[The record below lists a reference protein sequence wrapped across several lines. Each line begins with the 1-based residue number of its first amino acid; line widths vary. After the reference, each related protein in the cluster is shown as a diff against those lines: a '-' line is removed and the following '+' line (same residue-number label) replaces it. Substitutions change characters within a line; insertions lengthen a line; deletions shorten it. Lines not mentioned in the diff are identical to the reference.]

1 MKVQI
6 IDYGMGNLG
15 SVKTAVGLLGFNADI
30 ISRSNSIESA
40 DKIILPGVG
49 SFSNAMAELIDG
61 NWIDAI
67 REQVINKQK
76 PILGICLGMQLL
88 ASKGDE
94 GGITDGLNLISGE
107 VKHLRD
113 LGCKE
118 RVPHVGWNDTH
129 IKNTSTLFLNIP
141 SGNDFFYVHS
151 YGFSPENSSHVSS
164 VVYYGQEI
172 VASVERNNVFG
183 TQFHP
188 EKSSK
193 AGLQLLKNFLD
204 F

>member
-1 MKVQI
+1 MKVQV

-15 SVKTAVGLLGFNADI
+15 SVVSAVGLLGCDAEIVSLHNNIQF
-30 ISRSNSIESA
+30 A

-49 SFSNAMAELIDG
+49 NFKNAMHELQKN
-61 NWIDAI
+61 NWIEEI
-67 REQVINKQK
+67 KEHVMNKKK

-88 ASKGDE
+88 ATMGDE
-94 GGITDGLNLISGE
+94 GGITEGLGFIPGE
-107 VKHLRD
+107 VKHLRN

-118 RVPHVGWNDTH
+118 RIPHVGWNDTH
-129 IKNTSTLFLNIP
+129 IKDDSFLFGGVN

-151 YGFSPENSSHVSS
+151 YAFQAFNANHVSS
-164 VVYYGQEI
+164 IVNYGEKI
-172 VASVERNNVFG
+172 VASVEHENVFG

-193 AGLQLLKNFLD
+193 AGLKLLKNFLE

>member
-30 ISRSNSIESA
+30 ISIPNSIESA

-49 SFSNAMAELIDG
+49 SFNDAMSELRGG
-61 NWIDAI
+61 NWIEAI
-67 REQVINKQK
+67 NEHVIGRQK

-88 ASKGDE
+88 ANYGEE
-94 GGITDGLNLISGE
+94 GGITKGLNLISGV

-113 LGCKE
+113 LGCRE

-129 IKNTSTLFLNIP
+129 LKNNSSLFSTIS

-151 YGFSPENSSHVSS
+151 YGFLADNPGNVSS
-164 VVYYGQEI
+164 VVNYGQEI
-172 VASVERNNVFG
+172 VASVESNNVFG

>member
-1 MKVQI
+1 MKVQL

-30 ISRSNSIESA
+30 VSMPKYIESA
-40 DKIILPGVG
+40 DKLILPGVG
-49 SFSNAMAELIDG
+49 SFNDAMVELKDHG
-61 NWIDAI
+61 WIDAI
-67 REQVINKQK
+67 EEHVIVKQK

-88 ASKGDE
+88 ASHGEE
-94 GGITDGLNLISGE
+94 GGTTEGLNLIPGV

-113 LGCKE
+113 LGCGE
-118 RVPHVGWNDTH
+118 RIPHVGWNDTYV
-129 IKNTSTLFLNIP
+129 KNNSSLFFKIP

-151 YGFSPENSSHVSS
+151 YGFLPANSIHVSS
-164 VVYYGQEI
+164 VVNYDQEI
-172 VASVERNNVFG
+172 VASVESNNVFG

>member
-30 ISRSNSIESA
+30 ISIPNSIESA

-49 SFSNAMAELIDG
+49 SFNDAMSELREG
-61 NWIDAI
+61 NWIEAI
-67 REQVINKQK
+67 NAHVIDRQK

-88 ASKGDE
+88 ANYGEE
-94 GGITDGLNLISGE
+94 GGITKGLNLISGV

-113 LGCKE
+113 LGCRE

-129 IKNTSTLFLNIP
+129 LKNNSSLFSTIS

-151 YGFSPENSSHVSS
+151 YGFLADNPSHVSS
-164 VVYYGQEI
+164 VVNYGQEI
-172 VASVERNNVFG
+172 VASVENNNVFG

-193 AGLQLLKNFLD
+193 AGLQVLKNFLD